1 MPQAWSDMVRFAMKH
16 IVMGALA
23 AVIAVA
29 ISVSLHFYGAHD
41 LQGAFAMFAGFPGV
55 LISAYSVQP
64 NDVLLTAVNGFCY
77 FLVFEG
83 IVALKKKLAK

>member
-1 MPQAWSDMVRFAMKH
+1 
-16 IVMGALA
+16 
-23 AVIAVA
+23 
-29 ISVSLHFYGAHD
+29 
-41 LQGAFAMFAGFPGV
+41 MFAGFPGV